1 MTITKQDTFSWNNPK
16 NQKMDHTPG
25 EHFGRFSI
33 GQVCCEGGNNNKIPF

>member
-25 EHFGRFSI
+25 GTFQSI
-33 GQVCCEGGNNNKIPF
+33 